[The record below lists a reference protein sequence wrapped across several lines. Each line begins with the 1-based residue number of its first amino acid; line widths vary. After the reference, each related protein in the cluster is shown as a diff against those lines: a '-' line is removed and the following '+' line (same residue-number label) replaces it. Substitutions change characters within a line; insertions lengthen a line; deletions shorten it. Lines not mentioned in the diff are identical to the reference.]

1 MAKDARF
8 AYLQA
13 RLQAR
18 HGDRPSPDDWRVA
31 EASADLSHYLEAI
44 RRSAL
49 KRWVGDLNHEMEPE
63 TIERQLRATWRDAVD
78 ETAGWA
84 PEEWRPAVEWL
95 RWLPDLPAVEHLLR
109 GAKVA
114 PWMRSDPVVRA
125 FAFDEPARRREA
137 LAETPL
143 APLRPPEKQDN
154 QDLQGALAG
163 GDGARAATGT
173 TTNEAFTDA
182 TNPTTHVA
190 TAWLKELQ
198 RRLPAAGRDPDGPL
212 ASIASLVDTHV
223 ETMRSSDAPGGRRL
237 RNTLAEQLARRFR
250 RGAGTATA
258 LFSHLLLDGL
268 ELERVRAGIVARRL
282 MPERTEGRSWA

>member
-31 EASADLSHYLEAI
+31 ESSADLSHYLEAI

-78 ETAGWA
+78 ETASWA

-114 PWMRSDPVVRA
+114 PWMRTDPVMRDI
-125 FAFDEPARRREA
+125 AFDEPTRRREA
-137 LAETPL
+137 LAETAL
-143 APLRPPEKQDN
+143 APLLPPDAPEKP
-154 QDLQGALAG
+154 DLQSGLAG
-163 GDGARAATGT
+163 GDGAVGDGAPPANPATHAA
-173 TTNEAFTDA
+173 A
-182 TNPTTHVA
+182 
-190 TAWLKELQ
+190 AWLTELQ

-212 ASIASLVDTHV
+212 ADIVALVDTHI

-268 ELERVRAGIVARRL
+268 ELERVRAGIMARRL